1 MLPVPDTDA
10 LQAFLQV
17 RIVSMKHR
25 AEKKRRFWPAV
36 VAAVLIGVAGGGPA
50 ALVGGSGT

>member
-1 MLPVPDTDA
+1 LPVPDTDA

-36 VAAVLIGVAGGGPA
+36 VAGVLIGVAGGGTA